1 MTTAPDPEVAPSRF
15 RSLAAASRSVE
26 AAALAGLVYTV
37 CWIVA
42 RSLLLRTPSADDPGL
57 TAWYEDP
64 ANQRLTL
71 TALNFLSVGCVA
83 FLWFVA
89 VIRRRVGSRE
99 NPFFGTVFLG
109 SALVTTG
116 LWSVGGLLFAAP
128 ALDAYL
134 NGATPTAAGAST
146 WQAVGH
152 AAFTVVA
159 VRFQAVFL
167 ISGATVARLSSM
179 MPRFLVVA
187 GYVAGLVLMLAP
199 LPSETVAWV
208 FPSWVGLASVILLVR
223 HRSIEAAVRT
233 DG

>member
-1 MTTAPDPEVAPSRF
+1 MTTAPDPEGRPTPRPGI
-15 RSLAAASRSVE
+15 AAAARSVE
-26 AAALAGLVYTV
+26 AAALAGLVYTA
-37 CWIVA
+37 CWVVA
-42 RSLLLRTPSADDPGL
+42 RSLLLRTPAADDPGL

-99 NPFFGTVFLG
+99 NPFFGTVFFG
-109 SALVTTG
+109 SALVTTAV
-116 LWSVGGLLFAAP
+116 WSVGGLLYAGP

-134 NGATPTAAGAST
+134 NGVSPTPASAST

-152 AAFTVVA
+152 AAFTVIA

-167 ISGATVARLSSM
+167 ISAATVARLSLV

-187 GYVAGLVLMLAP
+187 GYASGVVLLLAP
-199 LPSETVAWV
+199 LPSEVVAWV
-208 FPSWVGLASVILLVR
+208 FPGWVGLASIILLVR
-223 HRSIEAAVRT
+223 HRSRESSV
-233 DG
+233 

>member
-1 MTTAPDPEVAPSRF
+1 MSTAPDPEGAPSPF
-15 RSLAAASRSVE
+15 RSLGAASRSVE

-37 CWIVA
+37 CWVVA
-42 RSLLLRTPSADDPGL
+42 RSLLLRTPAADDPGL

-99 NPFFGTVFLG
+99 NPFFGTVFFG

-116 LWSVGGLLFAAP
+116 LWSVGGLLFAGP

-134 NGATPTAAGAST
+134 NGASPSAAGAST

-167 ISGATVARLSSM
+167 ISGATVARLSSV
-179 MPRFLVVA
+179 MPRFMVVA
-187 GYVAGLVLMLAP
+187 GYVSGLVLLLAP
-199 LPSETVAWV
+199 LPSEVVAWV
-208 FPSWVGLASVILLVR
+208 FPGWVGLASVILLVR
-223 HRSIEAAVRT
+223 HRAIDGAAET
-233 DG
+233 DD

>member
-1 MTTAPDPEVAPSRF
+1 MTTPPDPERAPSRA
-15 RSLAAASRSVE
+15 RRLAAASRSAE

-37 CWIVA
+37 CWVVA
-42 RSLLLRTPSADDPGL
+42 RSLLLQTPAADDPGL

-64 ANQRLTL
+64 ANQRLTV

-99 NPFFGTVFLG
+99 NPFFGTVFFG

-116 LWSVGGLLFAAP
+116 LWSVGGLLFAGP
-128 ALDAYL
+128 ALDAYF
-134 NGATPTAAGAST
+134 NGAASSPASAST
-146 WQAVGH
+146 WQAAGH
-152 AAFTVVA
+152 AAFTIVA

-167 ISGATVARLSSM
+167 ISGATVARLSSV

-187 GYVAGLVLMLAP
+187 GYVAGLVLLLAP
-199 LPSETVAWV
+199 LPSEIIAWV
-208 FPSWVGLASVILLVR
+208 FPGWVGLASVILLIR
-223 HRSIEAAVRT
+223 HRSFETPV
-233 DG
+233 